1 MPAAVSLWRAAEECL
16 GPRLGSGFG
25 GRLVLSLFFKA
36 ILGIQRVFHFETL
49 HDKGFAILSGGTRV
63 LSRQVLGGLLRAA
76 PVRGVLRFMRRTEP
90 RAAPNPTLPV
100 SIDEHAVPRFTRKFD
115 IRKGFHTIRNKKM
128 KIEKLF
134 FSFQVATRQL
144 LSLVVTRGNV
154 GLASITAQMLPRLR
168 RRARGAQIRL
178 ILDAGAA
185 HKHVALLSLA
195 DHPNQVTLVRV
206 PRRPVYRKAWQA
218 LPEACWTRFDEPG
231 PHQAAAA
238 KIIHIAE
245 TRTLIGPKKGRV
257 SVRTIVVREQ
267 AGRGKERWHAIWG
280 FGDEST
286 APYQIVQEFRT
297 RQHHEQRYRTLLHDA
312 YVDTAPSGYD
322 KQSRNLS
329 RPGFKQN
336 ALTIYAWVAALAT
349 NVLETF
355 ADSLP
360 AEFRHAHPRTFRRW
374 LFSAPADLYLTKNT
388 LVVLLDSIRPRHLRP
403 VFESLI
409 DATNRRRIRIPWLAN
424 RRLVLSMEQN
434 RSMPEGACD
443 PLSDVPAV
451 RC

>member
-16 GPRLGSGFG
+16 GPRLGLGFG

-63 LSRQVLGGLLRAA
+63 LSRQVLGGLVRAA

-90 RAAPNPTLPV
+90 RVTLSPVLPV

-115 IRKGFHTIRNKKM
+115 IRKGFHTIRNKHM
-128 KIEKLF
+128 KVEKLF

-144 LSLVVTRGNV
+144 LSLVVTRGNA
-154 GLASITAQMLPRLR
+154 GLAALTAQMLPRLR

-185 HKHVALLSLA
+185 NDHAALLSLA

-218 LPEACWTRFDEPG
+218 LPEACWTRHEEPG
-231 PHQAAAA
+231 RYQRAPA
-238 KIIHIAE
+238 KIIHLAE
-245 TRTLIGPKKGRV
+245 THTMIGPKNGKV

-267 AGRGKERWHAIWG
+267 AGRGKERWHALWV
-280 FGDEST
+280 FGDELT
-286 APYQIVQEFRT
+286 DPYQIVQEFRT

-322 KQSRNLS
+322 KKSKTPS

-355 ADSLP
+355 EDSLP
-360 AEFRHAHPRTFRRW
+360 ADFRHAHPRTLRRW
-374 LFSAPADLYLTKNT
+374 LFNSPANLYLTKNT
-388 LVVLLDSIRPRHLRP
+388 LVVLLDSVRPRHLRS

-424 RRLVLSMEQN
+424 RRLILSMEQ
-434 RSMPEGACD
+434 RSLMAEGAFD
-443 PLSDVPAV
+443 PLSADPAV
-451 RC
+451 WC